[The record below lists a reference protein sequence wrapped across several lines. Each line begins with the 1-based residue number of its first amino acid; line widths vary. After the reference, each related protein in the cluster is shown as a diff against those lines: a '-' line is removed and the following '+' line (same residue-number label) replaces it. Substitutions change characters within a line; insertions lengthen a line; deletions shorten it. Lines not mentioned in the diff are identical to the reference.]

1 MKTNRLH
8 DMVRSIP
15 QQMPDSM
22 ASMAGQC
29 RLVDISVL
37 NNGENMDCMLSAKV
51 VNKVE
56 RVQKI
61 PMCFLLVDGKH
72 NFCVLSVYHYNQD
85 ISEEMR
91 AGCEIF
97 IRNPHLVLITL
108 TYKGYTYSY

>member
-72 NFCVLSVYHYNQD
+72 NFCVMSVYHYN
-85 ISEEMR
+85 
-91 AGCEIF
+91 
-97 IRNPHLVLITL
+97 
-108 TYKGYTYSY
+108 